1 MTTSEKFSS
10 EKKDDAIIKTFLK
23 LLGID
28 QIQNSNL
35 IKYGKLMSE
44 IGK

>member
-10 EKKDDAIIKTFLK
+10 EKKDDATITTFLK
-23 LLGID
+23 RLGID
-28 QIQNSNL
+28 QTQNSNL